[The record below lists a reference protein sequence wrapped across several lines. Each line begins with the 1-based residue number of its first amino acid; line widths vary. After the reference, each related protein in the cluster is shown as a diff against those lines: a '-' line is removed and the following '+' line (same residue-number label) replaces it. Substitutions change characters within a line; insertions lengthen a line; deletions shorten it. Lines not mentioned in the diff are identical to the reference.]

1 MASIFRSLMLC
12 TIYILLSST
21 LIQFNKRLMSP
32 TRFPHAMVLTTLHMV
47 TTCILCNLLYLVR
60 PSMFPSMEKVKDQ
73 RRELF
78 KSFVPLGLLFAIG
91 LYGSNQAYLYCSAA
105 FLQFMKEGNI
115 VLVFTISCLAG
126 MAVVTRDKV
135 VNIIWIV
142 GGASIAVVGE
152 VHFVLLGF
160 IFQVISQVGE
170 CCKNVMGEWLMK
182 GRFKL
187 DPLTY
192 TMFMAPVC
200 LVFLLIGTAVT
211 WDKHTI
217 SDMKAMW
224 PLLLPN
230 ACLAFLLNVS
240 ISVLIKE
247 VSAMAFILS
256 GLVKDVLIVAASAA
270 VFGEQVVMNQYL
282 GFMVCLSGV
291 FFWSWSKIAPESQ
304 SAQLFRKMCGSAR
317 EPEKAPLIAQETKQ
331 TLPMTKDDVA
341 ERNASMT
348 QLQDAKRV

>member
-1 MASIFRSLMLC
+1 MASALRSLMLC
-12 TIYILLSST
+12 IIYILLSST
-21 LIQFNKRLMSP
+21 LIQFNKQLMSP
-32 TRFPHAMVLTTLHMV
+32 TRFPHAMLLTTIHML
-47 TTCILCNLLYLVR
+47 TTCVLCNLLYFFA
-60 PSMFPSMEKVKDQ
+60 PSMFPSMEKVKAQ
-73 RRELF
+73 RVELF

-91 LYGSNQAYLYCSAA
+91 LYGSNQAYLYCNAA

-115 VLVFTISCLAG
+115 VLVFAISCLAG
-126 MAVVTRDKV
+126 MAVLTGDKV

-152 VHFVLLGF
+152 VHFVLVGF
-160 IFQVISQVGE
+160 LFQIMSQVGE
-170 CCKNVMGEWLMK
+170 CCKNVMGEWMMK

-200 LVFLLIGTAVT
+200 LVFLLVGTAVT
-211 WDKHTI
+211 WDKHNI
-217 SDMKAMW
+217 SDMRAMW
-224 PLLLPN
+224 RFLVPN

-256 GLVKDVLIVAASAA
+256 GLVKDVLIVAVSAA
-270 VFGEQVVMNQYL
+270 VFGENVVRNQYL
-282 GFMVCLSGV
+282 GFTICLSGV

-304 SAQLFRKMCGSAR
+304 SVKLFRKMCGSQQEA
-317 EPEKAPLIAQETKQ
+317 ENAPLMVPESKQ
-331 TLPMTKDDVA
+331 TLPITNNEVSEQNVRMTTLRESK
-341 ERNASMT
+341 
-348 QLQDAKRV
+348 KI

>member
-1 MASIFRSLMLC
+1 
-12 TIYILLSST
+12 
-21 LIQFNKRLMSP
+21 
-32 TRFPHAMVLTTLHMV
+32 
-47 TTCILCNLLYLVR
+47 
-60 PSMFPSMEKVKDQ
+60 MFPSMEKVKDQ

-91 LYGSNQAYLYCSAA
+91 LYGSNQAYLYCNAA

-152 VHFVLLGF
+152 VHLVLLGF
-160 IFQVISQVGE
+160 IFQVVSQVGE
-170 CCKNVMGEWLMK
+170 CCKNVMGEWMMK

-200 LVFLLIGTAVT
+200 LVFLLVGTAVT
-211 WDKHTI
+211 WDKHTVA
-217 SDMKAMW
+217 DLKAMW
-224 PLLLPN
+224 PWLLPN

-256 GLVKDVLIVAASAA
+256 GLVKDVLIVAVSAA
-270 VFGEQVVMNQYL
+270 VFGEQVVMNQYV
-282 GFMVCLSGV
+282 GFTICLSGV

-304 SAQLFRKMCGSAR
+304 SVQLFRKICGSAR
-317 EPEKAPLIAQETKQ
+317 EPENAPLIVQEAKQ
-331 TLPMTKDDVA
+331 TLPISNNELPEKHADMKQFQESKSV
-341 ERNASMT
+341 
-348 QLQDAKRV
+348 